1 MTRAADVIVVGAGP
15 AGAATAIL
23 LAEHG
28 LAVTVLERV
37 RRARPKIC
45 GEYLSP
51 EAGRVLDRLGALKAV
66 DAGGAVALAGMRI
79 TAPDGTVLTGR
90 YGAVGGFRPYR
101 EHAIGVSRAT
111 LDGALL
117 DRVRALPVDLREGV
131 RVTDVVVED
140 GRVVGVL
147 GADAGGARVEAR
159 ARVVVAADGRASAV
173 AHALGCRHP
182 HPLARMALVTYVAGV
197 PDCRDVGEIFVDPP
211 DYAIL
216 NPLAPDRVNLSLVV
230 PLAHAV
236 PWRSRL
242 EDFFAARVKHLP
254 HLARRLAEA
263 RRVAPLQSMA
273 PLAHAVP
280 WCSRLEDFFAA
291 RVKHLPHLARRL
303 AEARRV
309 APLQSMAP
317 LAYRV
322 TLPREGG
329 VLFVGDAAGFYD
341 PFTGEGI
348 FTALRSAELAAD
360 TLVAALRAGDVSA
373 AALAAYGRARRAAF
387 ADKERATRA
396 LQALIGRR
404 RLANLAARCLAAR
417 PRVLDALLGVIG
429 DYVPPRALPRLL
441 VS

>member
-1 MTRAADVIVVGAGP
+1 VTRAADVLVVGAGP

-23 LAEHG
+23 LAEQG
-28 LAVTVLERV
+28 LAVTVLERGP
-37 RRARPKIC
+37 RARPKIC

-51 EAGRVLDRLGALKAV
+51 EAGRILDRLGALKV
-66 DAGGAVALAGMRI
+66 LDAAGAVALTGMRI

-101 EHAIGVSRAT
+101 EQAIGVSRAT

-117 DRVRALPVDLREGV
+117 DRVRAQPVDLYLGV
-131 RVTDVVVED
+131 RVTDVVVEHGD
-140 GRVVGVL
+140 VVGVV
-147 GADAGGARVEAR
+147 GVDAAGARVEMR
-159 ARVVVAADGRASAV
+159 ARVVVAADGRASAI
-173 AHALGCRHP
+173 AHALGCRRP
-182 HPLARMALVTYVAGV
+182 HRLARMALVTYVVGV
-197 PDCRDVGEIFVDPP
+197 ADCRDVGEIFVDPP

-242 EDFFAARVKHLP
+242 EDFFAARVKQLP
-254 HLARRLAEA
+254 HLARRLAGA
-263 RRVAPLQSMA
+263 RRVAPLSSMG
-273 PLAHAVP
+273 
-280 WCSRLEDFFAA
+280 
-291 RVKHLPHLARRL
+291 
-303 AEARRV
+303 
-309 APLQSMAP
+309 P

-322 TLPREGG
+322 TPPREGG

-360 TLVAALRAGDVSA
+360 TLATALRADDVSA
-373 AALAAYGRARRAAF
+373 VALAAYGRARRAAF
-387 ADKERATRA
+387 ADKERVTRA

-404 RLANLAARCLAAR
+404 RLANLAARWLAAR
-417 PRVLDALLGVIG
+417 PRLLDTLLGVIG

-441 VS
+441 LS

>member
-1 MTRAADVIVVGAGP
+1 MMRAADVLVVGAGP

-23 LAEHG
+23 LAEQG
-28 LAVTVLERV
+28 LAVTVLERGP
-37 RRARPKIC
+37 RARPKVC

-51 EAGRVLDRLGALKAV
+51 EAGRVLDRLGALKV
-66 DAGGAVALAGMRI
+66 LDAGGAVALAGMRI

-101 EHAIGVSRAT
+101 EQAIGVSRAT

-117 DRVRALPVDLREGV
+117 DRVRAQPVDLYLGV
-131 RVTDVVVED
+131 RVTDVVVEHGD
-140 GRVVGVL
+140 VVGVVGVD
-147 GADAGGARVEAR
+147 GAGARVEMR
-159 ARVVVAADGRASAV
+159 ARVVVAADGRASAI

-182 HPLARMALVTYVAGV
+182 HRLARMALVTYVVGV

-230 PLAHAV
+230 PLTHAV

-242 EDFFAARVKHLP
+242 EDFFAARVKQLP
-254 HLARRLAEA
+254 HLARRLAGA
-263 RRVAPLQSMA
+263 RRVAPLSSMG
-273 PLAHAVP
+273 
-280 WCSRLEDFFAA
+280 
-291 RVKHLPHLARRL
+291 
-303 AEARRV
+303 
-309 APLQSMAP
+309 P

-322 TLPREGG
+322 TPPREGG

-360 TLVAALRAGDVSA
+360 TLVTALRADDVSA

-387 ADKERATRA
+387 ADKERVTRA

-404 RLANLAARCLAAR
+404 RLANLAARWLAVR
-417 PRVLDALLGVIG
+417 PRLLDTLLGVIG

-441 VS
+441 LS